1 MDQRHTLRRRDVLAV
16 AIAAVAGFAGAR
28 ASAQAPQVETVNP
41 GQLTVVFSPA
51 APPTS
56 FIQNGQPTG
65 MAIDLI
71 TEAARRIGLTPVF
84 RAQSDLAGALPA
96 ISNRQYDVAAMGI
109 MRTPERE
116 AVLDFTSSWYYGWFP
131 LVVQRD
137 SGVQGYEG
145 LQGRIVG
152 VVRGS
157 IQERYMRENQPR
169 IRLMAFPDE
178 VGMITALNARSVDG
192 ILMGSAQLGDTVRRF
207 PSFVAVARTPTP
219 YPNAFPLRRGN
230 ESLRAALDGA
240 LAAMVADGTYV
251 RIHDRWHPNDPLP
264 EPMYRDYPGL
274 ERQRAPGVTN

>member
-1 MDQRHTLRRRDVLAV
+1 MIRRRVFLGMALA
-16 AIAAVAGFAGAR
+16 AAPLAAR
-28 ASAQAPQVETVNP
+28 AQSPAAAPPVETVNP

-51 APPTS
+51 APPTA

-84 RAQSDLAGALPA
+84 RAQADLAGALPA

-116 AVLDFTSSWYYGWFP
+116 AVVDFTRSWYYGWFP

-137 SGVQGYEG
+137 SGIQGYEG
-145 LQGRIVG
+145 LQGRIAG

-157 IQERYMRENQPR
+157 IQERYMRENHPG

-178 VGMITALNARSVDG
+178 VGMITALNARSVDA
-192 ILMGSAQLGDTVRRF
+192 ILMGSAQLGDAIRRF
-207 PSFVAVARTPTP
+207 PSFAAVARTPTP
-219 YPNAFPLRRGN
+219 YPNAFPLRKGN
-230 ESLRAALDGA
+230 ASLRAALDNA

-264 EPMYRDYPGL
+264 EPMYQDYPGL
-274 ERQRAPGVTN
+274 DRQRAPGVAN